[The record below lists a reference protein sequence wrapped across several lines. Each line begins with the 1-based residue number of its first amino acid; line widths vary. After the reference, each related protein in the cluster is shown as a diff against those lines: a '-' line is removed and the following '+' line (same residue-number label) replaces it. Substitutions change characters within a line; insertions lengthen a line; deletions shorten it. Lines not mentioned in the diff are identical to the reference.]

1 MDTMSKQTLAVLP
14 QSFVIHS
21 LDADATIPAA
31 VLASPLFFIG
41 KTEDELSVVVDSSVE
56 IDSIDH
62 DSGWR
67 ALELIGP
74 LDLSMVGIMASIG
87 QVLAKAKISIFVVST
102 FETDFFL
109 VKNNK
114 LDDAIQALEGDG
126 YTINM

>member
-1 MDTMSKQTLAVLP
+1 MSKRTLAVLP

-21 LDADATIPAA
+21 LEADATIPAA

>member
-1 MDTMSKQTLAVLP
+1 MSKQTLAVLP

>member
-1 MDTMSKQTLAVLP
+1 MSKQTLAILP

-21 LDADATIPAA
+21 LDADATIPAE

-41 KTEDELSVVVDSSVE
+41 KTEDELSVVVDSTIT
-56 IDSIDH
+56 IDSVDY

-114 LDDAIQALEGDG
+114 LDDAVLALESDG
-126 YTINM
+126 YTIQR

>member
-1 MDTMSKQTLAVLP
+1 MEPMSKQTLAILP

-21 LDADATIPAA
+21 LDADATIPAE

-41 KTEDELSVVVDSSVE
+41 KTEDELSVVVDSTIT
-56 IDSIDH
+56 IDSVDY

-114 LDDAIQALEGDG
+114 LDDAVLALESDG
-126 YTINM
+126 YTIQR

>member
-1 MDTMSKQTLAVLP
+1 MSKQTLAVLP

-56 IDSIDH
+56 IDSIDN

>member
-1 MDTMSKQTLAVLP
+1 MSKQTLAVLP

-74 LDLSMVGIMASIG
+74 LDLSMVGSMASIG